1 LSRSR
6 RTGSAGGRASTL
18 DLSAANPDLS
28 AIKNIVVVLQENH
41 TFDNY
46 FGTFPGADGT
56 AGKSICL
63 PQSPG
68 SAKCVSPF
76 HDANVTP
83 VDMTHGHVAARA
95 DYDGGKM
102 DAFVFTE
109 KNNETMGFY
118 DQRDLPR
125 YWKAAQ
131 QYVLCDR
138 FFSSVMSQSA
148 PNHLHL
154 VAGTAGGLLDNHVP
168 TTLNFAPIFQQLD
181 TAGVSWKAYG
191 FTNWYKSFAYVQNS
205 PTAQGN
211 FLGASQFANDVVGG
225 TLSQVSWIIG
235 AAGGDEHPPKNI
247 QTGEASVAD
256 GIVNLLGKSP
266 YWGSLAVFATYDDY
280 GGFYDHVAP
289 PQVDQF
295 GYGFRVPCL
304 VISPFAKAGFIDSVV
319 NDHTSILRFIEERYG
334 LSALST
340 RDAAANSM
348 LEAFDFTKPARAFQ
362 PI

>member
-1 LSRSR
+1 
-6 RTGSAGGRASTL
+6 
-18 DLSAANPDLS
+18 
-28 AIKNIVVVLQENH
+28 
-41 TFDNY
+41 
-46 FGTFPGADGT
+46 
-56 AGKSICL
+56 
-63 PQSPG
+63 
-68 SAKCVSPF
+68 
-76 HDANVTP
+76 
-83 VDMTHGHVAARA
+83 
-95 DYDGGKM
+95 
-102 DAFVFTE
+102 
-109 KNNETMGFY
+109 
-118 DQRDLPR
+118 
-125 YWKAAQ
+125 
-131 QYVLCDR
+131 
-138 FFSSVMSQSA
+138 MSQSA

-168 TTLNFAPIFQQLD
+168 ATLNFPPIFQQLD
-181 TAGVSWKAYG
+181 TARVSWKAYG
-191 FTNWYKSFAYVQNS
+191 FTNWMKSFAYVQSS
-205 PTAQGN
+205 PTAQAN

-334 LSALST
+334 LSPLST

>member
-1 LSRSR
+1 MDS
-6 RTGSAGGRASTL
+6 
-18 DLSAANPDLS
+18 SAANPDLS

-56 AGKSICL
+56 AGKNVCL

-76 HDANVTP
+76 HNPKVTP
-83 VDMTHGHVAARA
+83 AEMNHSHPAALA

-102 DAFVFTE
+102 DAFVYTE
-109 KNNETMGFY
+109 KNDETMGFY
-118 DQRDLPR
+118 DQGDLPR
-125 YWKAAQ
+125 YWKAAR
-131 QYVLCDR
+131 QYVLCDK

-168 TTLNFAPIFQQLD
+168 ATLNFPPIFQQLD
-181 TAGVSWKAYG
+181 GAGVSWKAYG
-191 FTNWYKSFAYVQNS
+191 FTSWLQSFAYVQNS
-205 PTAQGN
+205 PTAKAN
-211 FLGASQFANDVVGG
+211 FAGASQFPKDVQGG
-225 TLSQVSWIIG
+225 KLSQVSWVIG
-235 AAGGDEHPPKNI
+235 APGGDEHPPKNI
-247 QTGEASVAD
+247 QAGEASVAD
-256 GIVNLLGKSP
+256 DIVNKLGTSP
-266 YWGSLAVFATYDDY
+266 YWSSLAVFAAYDDY

-289 PQVDQF
+289 PQVDQY

-304 VISPFAKAGFIDSVV
+304 AISPYAKAGFIDSTV
-319 NDHTSILRFIEERYG
+319 NDHTSILRFIELRYG
-334 LSALST
+334 LSALAA
-340 RDAAANSM
+340 RDAAANGM
-348 LEAFDFTKPARAFQ
+348 LEAFDFTKPGRVFQ

>member
-1 LSRSR
+1 M
-6 RTGSAGGRASTL
+6 ADA
-18 DLSAANPDLS
+18 DLS

-41 TFDNY
+41 SFDNY

-56 AGKSICL
+56 SGKSICL
-63 PQSPG
+63 PASLG

-76 HDANVTP
+76 HESNLTP
-83 VDMTHGHVAARA
+83 VDMNHGHVAAHA

-102 DAFVFTE
+102 DAFVYTE
-109 KNNETMGFY
+109 KNNETMGYY
-118 DQRDLPR
+118 DGGDLPR

-138 FFSSVMSQSA
+138 YFTSVMSQSA

-154 VAGTAGGLLDNHVP
+154 VAGTAGGLLDNNVP
-168 TTLNFAPIFQQLD
+168 PTLNFPPIFEQLD
-181 TAGVSWKAYG
+181 KAGVTWKVYG
-191 FTNWYKSFAYVQNS
+191 FTNWYKSFAYVQSS
-205 PTAQGN
+205 PTAQAN
-211 FLGASQFANDVVGG
+211 FLGAAQFAKDVAGG
-225 TLSQVSWIIG
+225 KLSQVSWIIG
-235 AAGGDEHPPKNI
+235 APGGDEHPPKNI
-247 QTGEASVAD
+247 QAGEASVAD
-256 GIVNLLGKSP
+256 DIVNKLGDSG
-266 YWGSLAVFATYDDY
+266 YWGGVAVFVTYDDY

-304 VISPFAKAGFIDSVV
+304 VISPFAKAGFIDSTV
-319 NDHTSILRFIEERYG
+319 NDHTSILKFVEERYA

-340 RDAAANSM
+340 RDAAANGM

-362 PI
+362 TI